1 MTKAIIRIKQGMN
14 KDYEKKAQQKFP
26 WKVH

>member
-14 KDYEKKAQQKFP
+14 NDYEKKVQQNFP

>member
-14 KDYEKKAQQKFP
+14 KDYEKKVQQNFP